1 MDSIFVGISL
11 CDSLLAIIGVVFTLA
26 FASVGDTLFITF
38 FDGVFRISVF
48 NVLVARV
55 VFGRLCPPGSCFR
68 Q

>member
-26 FASVGDTLFITF
+26 FASVDTLFITF